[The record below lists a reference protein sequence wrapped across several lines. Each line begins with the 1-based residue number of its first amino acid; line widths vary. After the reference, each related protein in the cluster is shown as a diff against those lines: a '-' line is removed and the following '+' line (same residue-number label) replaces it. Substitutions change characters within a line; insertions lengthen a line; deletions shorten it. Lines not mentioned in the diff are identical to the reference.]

1 MVDLDF
7 EEQLKETNFPDL
19 LDGTQPSQQF
29 PKKKV
34 SSRRKVEKEKKQIPL
49 DEKRRLESADR
60 RSTKTPIG
68 ITIPTKDSTGVVP
81 NQVDVPSSVKL
92 PSLKHTKQL
101 RVSVDPPV
109 SPASGFS
116 SSDHRDDSKSKH
128 SSSSSSKLTAANIE
142 KFLTPPLDGAVDMK
156 EKKMRGIANKV
167 ENNIATVKKLSHK
180 SIKRDFIEQVTYDSG
195 KSKTTPVVTTKKS
208 EEVPILHEKTMIATD
223 LSVPSSP
230 TKNLTH
236 SEILSPIPKLH
247 GINELE
253 FKHQIDSKSSSVS
266 SIPHEGSHECDDD
279 CEEDD
284 DDDVENMN
292 DIKPPSPDE
301 AQDLLER
308 ARDRIARQRLVEQ
321 VKALEMIVERKNAE
335 LEQLNGQ
342 LRRAIETKSDL
353 VIAHNEIE
361 KRHAIVVEKKEQNLL
376 RMKQANIWLLEAQSI
391 KEKELLNEIIRLT
404 DMTRDAEEKRREEL
418 DDWERMHRN
427 EMLEK
432 DYTIARLSEELR
444 KLGVTAES
452 PIFTQQQRNNLKGFY
467 DPTSIITGASKF
479 FFH

>member
-19 LDGTQPSQQF
+19 LDGAQTSEQ

-34 SSRRKVEKEKKQIPL
+34 SSRRKAEKERKQV
-49 DEKRRLESADR
+49 DEKRRVEGVDR
-60 RSTKTPIG
+60 RSTK
-68 ITIPTKDSTGVVP
+68 KSTNVTRQSSTVEVKVP
-81 NQVDVPSSVKL
+81 NQVDMPTPVKAQ
-92 PSLKHTKQL
+92 SLKPTKQS
-101 RVSVDPPV
+101 RASVDPPV
-109 SPASGFS
+109 SPASGLS
-116 SSDHRDDSKSKH
+116 SHRDDNKSKH
-128 SSSSSSKLTAANIE
+128 SSSSSSKLTAANLE
-142 KFLTPPLDGAVDMK
+142 KFLTPQLDGTVNPK
-156 EKKMRGIANKV
+156 EKNMRDV
-167 ENNIATVKKLSHK
+167 ATILEKNLRPDKKLTHK
-180 SIKRDFIEQVTYDSG
+180 SIKRDFIEQVSYENGQG
-195 KSKTTPVVTTKKS
+195 KALISNEQPPAIFKNSTTKTKEAPVTTASKEYSKIP
-208 EEVPILHEKTMIATD
+208 ET
-223 LSVPSSP
+223 LS
-230 TKNLTH
+230 
-236 SEILSPIPKLH
+236 PKLH

-266 SIPHEGSHECDDD
+266 SIPHEGSHECDD
-279 CEEDD
+279 EGNDD
-284 DDDVENMN
+284 MMDGTGL
-292 DIKPPSPDE
+292 KPHPDE
-301 AQDLLER
+301 AHDLLER

-335 LEQLNGQ
+335 MEQLNGQ

-361 KRHAIVVEKKEQNLL
+361 KRHATVVEKKEQNLL

-404 DMTRDAEEKRREEL
+404 DLTRDTEAKRREEL

-452 PIFTQQQRNNLKGFY
+452 PIFKQQQRNNQKGFY

-479 FFH
+479 FFN

>member
-1 MVDLDF
+1 MTMVDFDF

-19 LDGTQPSQQF
+19 LNGAQTSQQT
-29 PKKKV
+29 KKKV
-34 SSRRKVEKEKKQIPL
+34 STRRKVEKEKKQV
-49 DEKRRLESADR
+49 DEQRRMEGLDR
-60 RSTKTPIG
+60 RSSQRSSSVA
-68 ITIPTKDSTGVVP
+68 IPTRTTGVTVP
-81 NQVDVPSSVKL
+81 IQVEVPTSLKAPSSKPTRL
-92 PSLKHTKQL
+92 S

-109 SPASGFS
+109 SPASGLS
-116 SSDHRDDSKSKH
+116 STDHRDDNKSKH
-128 SSSSSSKLTAANIE
+128 SSSLSSKLTAANIE
-142 KFLTPPLDGAVDMK
+142 KLLSPQLDGNVDMK
-156 EKKMRGIANKV
+156 EKNVRMD
-167 ENNIATVKKLSHK
+167 ATQLEKNLKTVTKLTHK
-180 SIKRDFIEQVTYDSG
+180 SIKRDFIEQVSYENG
-195 KSKTTPVVTTKKS
+195 QNKPKSDTTTKS
-208 EEVPILHEKTMIATD
+208 T
-223 LSVPSSP
+223 VPSQAIFQEKAASAKEPPVSTASKDFFNSP
-230 TKNLTH
+230 ENL
-236 SEILSPIPKLH
+236 SPKLH

-253 FKHQIDSKSSSVS
+253 FKHHIDSKNSSVS
-266 SIPHEGSHECDDD
+266 SIPHEGSQECDDD
-279 CEEDD
+279 GEEGNDD
-284 DDDVENMN
+284 TAKM
-292 DIKPPSPDE
+292 KGAQPSPDE
-301 AQDLLER
+301 AHDLLER

-342 LRRAIETKSDL
+342 LRRAVETKSDL

-361 KRHAIVVEKKEQNLL
+361 KRHAMVVEKKEQNLL

-452 PIFTQQQRNNLKGFY
+452 PIFKQQQRNHNPNKGFY
-467 DPTSIITGASKF
+467 DPTSIITGASKYF
-479 FFH
+479 FN